1 MNQKI
6 LFFQVVVLLAF
17 LTFFGSAF
25 AQDPCTSEGYVQVT
39 MIRSGAVL
47 CVQEQTA
54 ENFVADGRAF
64 LTQNL
69 TVDFETSIVVKEAIA
84 LEDCQTEH
92 VEVMLING
100 VKSFCITQDIAK
112 KWLKE
117 WLAVEVDEDEG
128 LTIISAPQLFPESL
142 CKGDQVKVIVA
153 DGDRS
158 ICTPKIVAKKWLSE
172 GFAMRADN

>member
-1 MNQKI
+1 MHTC
-6 LFFQVVVLLAF
+6 LV
-17 LTFFGSAF
+17 
-25 AQDPCTSEGYVQVT
+25 DPEIT
-39 MIRSGAVL
+39 M
-47 CVQEQTA
+47 
-54 ENFVADGRAF
+54 
-64 LTQNL
+64 
-69 TVDFETSIVVKEAIA
+69 VVKETIA

-100 VKSFCITQDIAK
+100 EKSFCITQDIAK

-128 LTIISAPQLFPESL
+128 VSIISAPQLFPESL

-172 GFAMRADN
+172 GFAIRKDN